1 MKKEVVITGMGVLS
15 PIGNTLDDYWQALCE
30 GKSGVGVLNA
40 IPTALPERPYGCEV
54 SDFSPKDYVKPKKN
68 IKVMS
73 RDIQMGFVAVAL
85 ACAHAGLT
93 LEGDGRTVDPERMG
107 VVFGCDLIALDLM
120 ELIDAFKAGIIDGKY
135 DYSTWGASS
144 MAKIMP
150 LWMLKYLP
158 NMPACHIGIALDA
171 RGPNNTPTLERA
183 SSLSAL
189 IEAARVIERGDA
201 DVMVCGG
208 CGNKVNPAALARAEL
223 LDMVPAAD
231 DLQLQPRPFD
241 AERCGTILGE
251 GSGAFV
257 LESKEF
263 ALARGAKPVAN
274 ILGAGRTMSPERHRG
289 ANRDAIAQSIRAAL
303 ADGQRTAEDID
314 HVNVDGLG
322 VVYDDAEE
330 ACGIRET
337 LGDTPVFSAKGHFG
351 SLGSGTGAVEL
362 VASLLGLE
370 RGVMPATRNCDKIAA
385 DCPVNVIKDGP
396 HEVRKPAFL
405 KLNHTN
411 MGRSVAALFEKF

>member
-30 GKSGVGVLNA
+30 GKSGVGVLSA
-40 IPTALPERPYGCEV
+40 IQTSLPDKPYGSEL

-85 ACAHAGLT
+85 ACANAGLI
-93 LEGDGRTVDPERMG
+93 LEGDEHSVDPERMG
-107 VVFGCDLIALDLM
+107 VVFGCDLIALDLT
-120 ELIDAFKAGIIDGKY
+120 ELIDAFKVGISDGKY
-135 DYSTWGASS
+135 DYSTWGTAA

-183 SSLSAL
+183 SSLSAM
-189 IEAARVIERGDA
+189 IEAAHVIERGDA

-208 CGNKVNPAALARAEL
+208 CGNKVNPAALARSEL
-223 LDMVPAAD
+223 LDMVPSAD
-231 DLQLQPRPFD
+231 DLQSQPRPFD
-241 AERCGTILGE
+241 AQRRGTILGE

-263 ALARGAKPVAN
+263 ALARGAKPIAT
-274 ILGAGRTMSPERHRG
+274 ILGSGRTMAPARQRG
-289 ANRDAIAQSIRAAL
+289 TNREGIARSIREAL
-303 ADGQRTAEDID
+303 ADGSRTAADID
-314 HVNVDGLG
+314 HVNVDGLC

-330 ACGIRET
+330 AAAVRET

-351 SLGSGTGAVEL
+351 NLGSGTGAVEL
-362 VASLLGLE
+362 VASLLGLQH
-370 RGVMPATRNCDKIAA
+370 GTIPATRNCDQIAD

-396 HEVRKPAFL
+396 HAVNKPAFL